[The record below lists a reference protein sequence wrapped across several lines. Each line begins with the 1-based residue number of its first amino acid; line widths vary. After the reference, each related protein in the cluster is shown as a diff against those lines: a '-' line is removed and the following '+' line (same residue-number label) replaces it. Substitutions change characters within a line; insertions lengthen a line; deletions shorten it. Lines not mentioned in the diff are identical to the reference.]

1 MLFFFFIGACLSL
14 NQDTLQPITSVRPS
28 ESLISVAKTNP
39 RVLVEMLDG
48 ADPETINN
56 IVAILRS
63 LVQDGLKEMQDMVEA
78 VQNATK
84 LRDAKRV
91 ELTRVRA
98 LEGTAE
104 SELRRVTLIK
114 AEKEGIHNTAQDAY
128 DAAEPNLSKEINT
141 LNKVLDMLEDLL
153 LQNEPEQKELIE
165 LGSSEKGKAYLKLI
179 ANVQAN
185 PEKLKKIIGF
195 VGTLRSQAEST
206 LEGLRQKV
214 VVAKRV
220 LDQAVGVVEKAKVA
234 LTTAKQVTASA
245 LDAVNR
251 AEGSLKAATQA
262 YNTRK
267 PILTSENKTLNEVID
282 LLLSTAD
289 NATPTPQSTD

>member
-1 MLFFFFIGACLSL
+1 MLFFFFIGVCLSL
-14 NQDTLQPITSVRPS
+14 NQDILQPITSVRPS
-28 ESLISVAKTNP
+28 DSLISVAKTNP
-39 RVLVEMLDG
+39 RVLVEMLNG
-48 ADPETINN
+48 ADPDTINN

-63 LVQDGLKEMQDMVEA
+63 LIQDGLKEMSDMKEA
-78 VQNATK
+78 VNNATK
-84 LRDAKRV
+84 LRDAMKV
-91 ELTRVRA
+91 ELRRVRV
-98 LEGTAE
+98 LEGIAQ
-104 SELRRVTLIK
+104 SELRRVNLIK
-114 AEKEGIHNTAQDAY
+114 AEKEGIYNAAQDAY

-185 PEKLKKIIGF
+185 PEKLEKVIGF
-195 VGTLRSQAEST
+195 VGTLKSQAEST
-206 LEGLRQKV
+206 LEGLRLKAAD
-214 VVAKRV
+214 AKSV
-220 LDQAVGVVEKAKVA
+220 LDQAVGVCERAEVA
-234 LTTAKQVTASA
+234 LMTAKQAGASA

-262 YNTRK
+262 WNTRE
-267 PILTSENKTLNEVID
+267 PILTSENKTLKEVIE

-289 NATPTPQSTD
+289 NTTPAPQPID